1 MTPDERRLI
10 QDLFDRMR
18 AMGRIDKDRDA
29 EALIHQLVN
38 AHPDSLYMMVQNVIV
53 QEQAL
58 AQSEQRMQELEAEI
72 QALRRPEPQQ
82 GAGGGGSFLGG
93 LFGGQAGRA
102 APAASAGFGGQR
114 GGAVPSYGAEAPRQS
129 PWGSTGG
136 SQSGGFQGTST
147 PQQPVPQQPARSGG
161 GFLSGA
167 MSTAA
172 GVAGGMLA
180 ANAIGS
186 MLGGGHGGGGLFGGG
201 AASHQTQGNTPLPG
215 PQQDHTQTASADDG
229 LTEEDYDID
238 TADDGGGDVGGG
250 DDSMD
255 V

>member
-18 AMGRIDKDRDA
+18 GIGRIDKDRDA

-38 AHPDSLYMMVQNVIV
+38 AHPDSLYMLVQNVLV
-53 QEQAL
+53 QEHAL
-58 AQSEQRMQELEAEI
+58 NQSEQRMQELEAENE
-72 QALRRPEPQQ
+72 ALRRPAQSQQ
-82 GAGGGGSFLGG
+82 GSGGGSFLGG
-93 LFGGQAGRA
+93 LFGGGGGRP
-102 APAASAGFGGQR
+102 APSASAGFGGAQR
-114 GGAVPSYGAEAPRQS
+114 VGSVPSAGPLEAPRQT
-129 PWGSTGG
+129 PWGNTGAA
-136 SQSGGFQGTST
+136 QSGGFQGTSA
-147 PQQPVPQQPARSGG
+147 PQQPMAQQPARSGG

-186 MLGGGHGGGGLFGGG
+186 MLGGGHGGGLFGGG
-201 AASHQTQGNTPLPG
+201 NAHQTQSNQPLPG
-215 PQQDHTQTASADDG
+215 PQDGTQQASNADNG
-229 LTEEDYDID
+229 LTDEDYDID
-238 TADDGGGDVGGG
+238 TVDDSGG